1 MINLSS
7 SRVSAFNIYQQFF
20 IVISVST
27 DVIVIIFVFIALSP
41 QPNTYYDF
49 SVDLILLVKRQFY
62 LSLCVPNNETESIK

>member
-7 SRVSAFNIYQQFF
+7 SRVSAFNNYQQFF

-27 DVIVIIFVFIALSP
+27 DIIVTIFVFIALSP
-41 QPNTYYDF
+41 QPNTYDF